1 MHKPAALAA
10 ADAAAEAEHGENTSS
25 SAPES
30 GLTHMGMMG
39 TAAEDM
45 TPIAFDVVLPV
56 TP

>member
-1 MHKPAALAA
+1 MHKAAALAA

-45 TPIAFDVVLPV
+45 TPMAFDGVLPV
-56 TP
+56 TA